1 LLPQTAE
8 SAESLGEGRRM
19 MAAAPEYSRGVAH
32 PFVHRLR
39 VRYAECDLQGVV
51 FNAHYMTYL
60 DEAMTEL
67 WRQSVG
73 GGYQEMVTAGTDM
86 VVAEARLRFVSP
98 AHFDD
103 EVSIEAQTTRLGT
116 TGMTTEL
123 RVARDGETLVEA
135 ELRHVF
141 VATDGSG
148 KVPIPDEVR
157 RGLEP
162 NLRAEAAI

>member
-1 LLPQTAE
+1 MTGPTAE
-8 SAESLGEGRRM
+8 YAG
-19 MAAAPEYSRGVAH
+19 AVAQ
-32 PFVHRLR
+32 PFVHTLR

-67 WRQSVG
+67 WRRSVG
-73 GGYQEMVTAGTDM
+73 GGYQDMVAAGTDM
-86 VVAEARLRFVSP
+86 VVAEARLRFRSP
-98 AHFDD
+98 ARFDD

-116 TGMTTEL
+116 TGMTTDL
-123 RVARDGETLVEA
+123 RIARDGEILAEA

-157 RGLEP
+157 RGLES
-162 NLRAEAAI
+162 NLRTEEVT

>member
-1 LLPQTAE
+1 
-8 SAESLGEGRRM
+8 M
-19 MAAAPEYSRGVAH
+19 MAAAPEYSRRVAQ

-67 WRQSVG
+67 WRQCVS
-73 GGYQEMVTAGTDM
+73 GGYQEMVAAGIDM
-86 VVAEARLRFVSP
+86 VVAEAKLRFLVP
-98 AHFDD
+98 ARFDD
-103 EVSIEAQTTRLGT
+103 DVSIEAQTTRLGT
-116 TGMTTEL
+116 TGMTTKL
-123 RVARDGETLVEA
+123 RIARDGETLLEA

-148 KVPIPDEVR
+148 KVGIPDEVR

>member
-1 LLPQTAE
+1 
-8 SAESLGEGRRM
+8 
-19 MAAAPEYSRGVAH
+19 MAQ

-67 WRQSVG
+67 WRQTVG
-73 GGYQEMVTAGTDM
+73 GGYQGMVTAGTDM
-86 VVAEARLRFVSP
+86 VVAEARLRFLSP
-98 AHFDD
+98 ARFDD
-103 EVSIEAQTTRLGT
+103 EVAIEAQTTRLGT

-123 RVARDGETLVEA
+123 RIARDGETLAEA

-148 KVPIPDEVR
+148 KVPLPDEVR

-162 NLRAEAAI
+162 NLRAHLQRSAPIRESGASAPETPPR

>member
-1 LLPQTAE
+1 
-8 SAESLGEGRRM
+8 M
-19 MAAAPEYSRGVAH
+19 MAAAPEYSRGVAR

-103 EVSIEAQTTRLGT
+103 EVSIQAQTTRLGT

-123 RVARDGETLVEA
+123 RITRDDEMLLEA
-135 ELRHVF
+135 ELRYVF

-148 KVPIPDEVR
+148 KVAIPDQVR
-157 RGLEP
+157 RGLTDP
-162 NLRAEAAI
+162 YLV

>member
-1 LLPQTAE
+1 
-8 SAESLGEGRRM
+8 
-19 MAAAPEYSRGVAH
+19 VAQ

-51 FNAHYMTYL
+51 FNANYMTYL
-60 DEAMTEL
+60 DEAITEL
-67 WRQSVG
+67 WRRKVA
-73 GGYQEMVTAGTDM
+73 GGYEGMVARGSDM
-86 VVAEARLRFVSP
+86 VVAEARLRFRSP
-98 AHFDD
+98 ARFDD
-103 EVSIEAQTTRLGT
+103 QVEIEAQTTRLGT

-123 RVARDGETLVEA
+123 RIAREGETLVDA

-148 KVPIPDEVR
+148 KVAIPDEVR

-162 NLRAEAAI
+162 GLRGAAATSR